1 VVRNTIIFNTF
12 FIFTI
17 AMSEELSVDW
27 IFADVLHY
35 HTFEAFS
42 FFARYTDTVIKVFT
56 AFLPKT

>member
-1 VVRNTIIFNTF
+1 
-12 FIFTI
+12 
-17 AMSEELSVDW
+17 MSEELSVDW

-42 FFARYTDTVIKVFT
+42 FFARYTDIVIKVFT